1 MFLGDMMQSE
11 DPLQAEIEP
20 VPEDMQA
27 LADHL
32 KKQNPP
38 SDVSSYSYRLAL
50 LGQVIYQ
57 ISPIHFYFLNVLQKV
72 EICTNLYKNPR
83 IIEVKPADN
92 ESKRIQIESANSK
105 PANGNGR
112 L

>member
-38 SDVSSYSYRLAL
+38 SDVSSYAYRLAL
-50 LGQVIYQ
+50 LGQVIYE
-57 ISPIHFYFLNVLQKV
+57 ISPIHLYFLNVLLLKLFRKQSHVTSKCV
-72 EICTNLYKNPR
+72 KISR
-83 IIEVKPADN
+83 I
-92 ESKRIQIESANSK
+92 
-105 PANGNGR
+105 G
-112 L
+112 LF

>member
-1 MFLGDMMQSE
+1 MLLGDMMQSE

-38 SDVSSYSYRLAL
+38 SDVTSYAYRLAL
-50 LGQVIYQ
+50 LGQVVNLLINQ
-57 ISPIHFYFLNVLQKV
+57 MSTILLFSAVLRASLV
-72 EICTNLYKNPR
+72 
-83 IIEVKPADN
+83 
-92 ESKRIQIESANSK
+92 
-105 PANGNGR
+105 NG
-112 L
+112 

>member
-1 MFLGDMMQSE
+1 MLLGDMMQSE

-38 SDVSSYSYRLAL
+38 SDVTSYAYRLAL
-50 LGQVIYQ
+50 LGQV
-57 ISPIHFYFLNVLQKV
+57 VA
-72 EICTNLYKNPR
+72 NLLINQMSTILLFSGSCSQGWNNHK
-83 IIEVKPADN
+83 ED
-92 ESKRIQIESANSK
+92 
-105 PANGNGR
+105 
-112 L
+112 